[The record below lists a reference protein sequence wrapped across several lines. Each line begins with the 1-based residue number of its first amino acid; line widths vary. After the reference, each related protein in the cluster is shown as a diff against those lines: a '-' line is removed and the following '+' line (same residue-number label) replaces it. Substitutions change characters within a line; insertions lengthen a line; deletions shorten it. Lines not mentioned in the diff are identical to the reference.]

1 MERNSWHAFRMG
13 LLHAARYRW
22 VLLVLFAVN
31 LISALSLTVLPAL
44 GLASGMGQRPVI
56 HQVADGLDAWLVI
69 ETLMAPV
76 SDVALEILGES
87 ESTRWVQQAMILGL
101 ITVLA
106 LPLVAWLPTAFL
118 TGGVLLTY
126 AEAPLSFIGLGTVPF
141 RWRRFLWGC
150 WRWFGVFLLLSVVQA
165 AVSTVLFVPI
175 VGAAIGAIAFVGGW
189 LAWIVVPLLV
199 FFAVLWLALMEY
211 VRIAAVVSQTR
222 HIFQAFTRAVR
233 FVFQNLPVVAGLY
246 GLALLLLGLL
256 HALYRWGLLPH
267 LPLDWW
273 PVVLVVQQAFILA
286 RLWARL
292 VRLAGGMALYRAS
305 V

>member
-13 LLHAARYRW
+13 LLHTARYRW
-22 VLLVLFAVN
+22 LLLVLFAVN
-31 LISALSLTVLPAL
+31 LISALPLTVLPAL
-44 GLASGMGQRPVI
+44 GLASGMAQRPVI
-56 HQVADGLDAWLVI
+56 HQVADGLDAWLVV

-76 SDVALEILGES
+76 SDVALEIVGES
-87 ESTRWVQQAMILGL
+87 ESTRWVRQATMLGL
-101 ITVLA
+101 ITVLT

-118 TGGVLLTY
+118 TGGLLLTY
-126 AEAPLSFIGLGTVPF
+126 AEAPLSFVELRTAPF

-165 AVSTVLFVPI
+165 TVSTVLFVPI
-175 VGAAIGAIAFVGGW
+175 IGAAIGAIACVGGW

-199 FFAVLWLALMEY
+199 LLLVLWLALMEY
-211 VRIAAVVSQTR
+211 IRIAAVVSQTR
-222 HIFQAFTRAVR
+222 DIFQAFTKAVG
-233 FVFQNLPVVAGLY
+233 FVFRNLPAVAGLY

-273 PVVLVVQQAFILA
+273 PVVLVLQQAFILA

-292 VRLAGGMALYRAS
+292 VRLAGGVALYRAS